1 MEDNIQSPNQPPEEG
16 FVDMMFELAA
26 FLQTVQD
33 EISVVLIQHPKV
45 KKRTEAIMKRPDH
58 EILESLDKA
67 IREFLLVMPT
77 ANLYGVNLMIG
88 LIQKHSSITGNTI
101 LVDACAEVEKK
112 IQQLY
117 N

>member
-1 MEDNIQSPNQPPEEG
+1 MEDDIQSPQDFPEQG
-16 FVDMMFELAA
+16 FVDMMFQLTG
-26 FLQTVQD
+26 FLQAVQD

-45 KKRTEAIMKRPDH
+45 KEQTEAMMRRPDH

-67 IREFLLVMPT
+67 IREFLLAMPT
-77 ANLYGVNLMIG
+77 ANLYGVNLIIG

-101 LVDACAEVEKK
+101 LVDTCAEVEKK